1 MDDARADFSRTCD
14 GCAFLKSEDWA
25 RGKIAYRCFA
35 PGPNKG
41 YHMGTER
48 VFPWVPAWCPV
59 KLREIEPLAL
69 IQPEDLRE
77 EAVQKWPKLGGIA

>member
-14 GCAFLKSEDWA
+14 GCDFLKSEDWA
-25 RGKIAYRCFA
+25 RGKIAFRCFA
-35 PGPNKG
+35 PGPNQG
-41 YHMGTER
+41 YHMGTDR

>member
-1 MDDARADFSRTCD
+1 MTDNARADFSRTCE

-25 RGKIAYRCFA
+25 QGKIAFRCFA

-48 VFPWVPAWCPV
+48 VLPWVPAWCPE
-59 KLREIEPLAL
+59 KGEGRSY
-69 IQPEDLRE
+69 
-77 EAVQKWPKLGGIA
+77 GS

>member
-1 MDDARADFSRTCD
+1 MCAQRGWYMMDNARADFSRTCD

-25 RGKIAYRCFA
+25 RGKTAFRCFA

-48 VFPWVPAWCPV
+48 VFPWIPAWCPV
-59 KLREIEPLAL
+59 KLREERNYK
-69 IQPEDLRE
+69 EDFKGDC
-77 EAVQKWPKLGGIA
+77 A

>member
-1 MDDARADFSRTCD
+1 MMDNARADFSRTCD

-25 RGKIAYRCFA
+25 KGKIAFRCFA

-48 VFPWVPAWCPV
+48 VFPWIPAWCPE
-59 KLREIEPLAL
+59 KGEGRSYGSS
-69 IQPEDLRE
+69 
-77 EAVQKWPKLGGIA
+77 KGIPGRL